1 MPGPLKSCSLEPFML
16 FAVDGRAYQVVSTRL
31 TVSEGGKS
39 ASAIMRDFDREIYV
53 GMPGICQ
60 K

>member
-1 MPGPLKSCSLEPFML
+1 MMKLVVPLML
-16 FAVDGRAYQVVSTRL
+16 FVVDGRAYQVVSNRL
-31 TVSEGGKS
+31 TVTEGGKS

-53 GMPGICQ
+53 GMPGICP